1 MKRILYFLLAALIST
16 GLQAQKKIID
26 KVIGTVGNEII
37 LLSEVEEQRAMAQAQ
52 QGQVPPNIRC
62 DILDNLLINNLLLN
76 QARLDSIE
84 VTDAEVEE
92 QLNARI
98 ERILGYM
105 NNDVRQFE
113 DYYGQSIN
121 EVKDQFRG
129 DLRSQIMIE
138 RMRGKILA
146 SVKVTP
152 AEVKEFFN
160 KIPQDSLPYFS
171 SEVEIGEIVRKPQ
184 VSEAERKRSIELL
197 EDLRARIL
205 EEDEDFV
212 TLAARYSDDPSAR
225 SGGDLGWTKRG
236 DFVPEFEAAAYKL
249 ERNELSP
256 VIETE
261 FGFHLIQML
270 ERRGNRIRVRHIL
283 IRPRITEDD
292 IQQAKEYLDSVRQV
306 ILTDTTLTFSRAVK
320 RFSNEDVQSYNNDG
334 RMVNSLTGN
343 TFFEIGDL
351 EPDIYFTIRSL
362 RIRRPRRRNLRT
374 RYPASVAYRS
384 PPG

>member
-351 EPDIYFTIRSL
+351 EPDIYFTI
-362 RIRRPRRRNLRT
+362 
-374 RYPASVAYRS
+374 
-384 PPG
+384 